1 MKQRFFRSLADL
13 RFAIAIL
20 LIIAS
25 FSIIGT
31 VIEQDQSIE
40 VYKLNYP
47 LTNRVFGFLSWDII
61 IKFGFDHVYKTWW
74 FITALVL
81 FGLSLLTCTILQ
93 QLPGLQISRRCQF
106 FRNPQQFQRLKVS
119 TQIKNT
125 NLQKLV
131 SNIKQTQYSV
141 FHQRNIIYAYKG
153 LIGRIAPIIVH
164 FSMILILIGTVL
176 GAVNGFKAQEI
187 IPKTETFHIQ
197 NVLSNGQF
205 TVIPKVSTR
214 INDFWITYTKQTT
227 INQFYSDISIL
238 NVEGNEID
246 RKTIFVNSP
255 AQYRG
260 IKYYQT
266 DWNLIGLRIENENHE
281 ALQYPLINFGNTQN
295 KIWITWIPKTFEFD
309 TGIIVLMDNLQG
321 YCSIYNEFGEFL
333 GNLELNEFGNRN
345 FPITLIDILSS
356 TGLQIKT
363 DPGIPLIYTGFFFL
377 MISTLISYITYSQ
390 IWVIKQNKNLFI
402 GGTTTR
408 ATFEFEIEFF
418 KLIKSTTIQ

>member
-1 MKQRFFRSLADL
+1 MKQRIFRSLADL

-25 FSIIGT
+25 VSIIGT

-40 VYKLNYP
+40 TYKLNYP

-61 IKFGFDHVYKTWW
+61 LRFGLDHVYKTWW
-74 FITALVL
+74 FISCIIM
-81 FGLSLLTCTILQ
+81 FGISLLTCTILQ
-93 QLPGLQISRRCQF
+93 QLPGLKVSRRCQF
-106 FRNPQQFQRLKVS
+106 FRTPQQFQRLKIT
-119 TQIKNT
+119 TQLN
-125 NLQKLV
+125 NLKFHKLLAK
-131 SNIKQTQYSV
+131 IKQTQYSV
-141 FHQRNIIYAYKG
+141 FHQKNIIYAYKG

-164 FSMILILIGTVL
+164 FSMILILIGTIL
-176 GAVNGFKAQEI
+176 GSVNGFKAQEI

-197 NVLSNGQF
+197 NILSNGQV
-205 TVIPKVSTR
+205 TLIPKVSTR

-238 NVEGNEID
+238 NVDGNEID
-246 RKTIFVNSP
+246 RKTIYVNSP
-255 AQYRG
+255 AKYRG
-260 IKYYQT
+260 INYYQT
-266 DWNLIGLRIENENHE
+266 DWNLIGLRVQNENSTF
-281 ALQYPLINFGNTQN
+281 LQYPLINFGNAQN
-295 KIWITWIPKTFEFD
+295 KIWITWIPKTTNLD
-309 TGIIVLMDNLQG
+309 SGIIILMDNLQG

-333 GNLELNEFGNRN
+333 GNLELNERVNLGL
-345 FPITLIDILSS
+345 PITLVDILSS

-390 IWVIKQNKNLFI
+390 IWVIQDNKKIFI

-408 ATFEFEIEFF
+408 ATFDFEIEFF
-418 KLIKSTTIQ
+418 KLIKL